1 MRKRLKWH
9 TETNMFGSTH
19 YLLDGEEKIL
29 VATNQTENF
38 RKRQKRPK
46 DFYWF
51 RSPNIS
57 LAQLATTTGFLSECE
72 GNVYLEVW
80 SRPDSRDASKR
91 VWDASLKMTHEGD
104 VENLAWTLTE
114 IWMKWNSEQEDELK
128 GKFNAKPLKARVTK
142 DGRIRVR
149 ATVTSIQDV

>member
-1 MRKRLKWH
+1 M
-9 TETNMFGSTH
+9 
-19 YLLDGEEKIL
+19 
-29 VATNQTENF
+29 
-38 RKRQKRPK
+38 
-46 DFYWF
+46 
-51 RSPNIS
+51 
-57 LAQLATTTGFLSECE
+57 
-72 GNVYLEVW
+72 EVW